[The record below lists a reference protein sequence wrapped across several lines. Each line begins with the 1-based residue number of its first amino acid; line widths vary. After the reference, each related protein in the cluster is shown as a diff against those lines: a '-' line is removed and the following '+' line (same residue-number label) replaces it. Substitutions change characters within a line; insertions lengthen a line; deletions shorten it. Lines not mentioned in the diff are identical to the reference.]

1 MKTIYDGEYFEIISY
16 GKFDKIKEDLISY
29 LNSKVKEIVLFFNIN
44 NLVKFNIYLYSDKDM
59 FKKATKYPYK
69 LDKLAGTF
77 YLYGVKIY
85 ADLDNI
91 SKKEFFAATAH
102 EIIHLLYLKYVSEKG
117 LKNRTIWFEEGI
129 SQNLSGEKDY
139 LNDDNEFSTYL
150 IKNIYNEDKVLPNI
164 DYLCRHGNKFGEFKD
179 EDTNKYNGYVWSY
192 LMVKYLLTIIP
203 KEYFDKIMRSKL
215 EIDIIGRRII
225 DSTYNYYKRKIRV
238 KN

>member
-1 MKTIYDGEYFEIISY
+1 
-16 GKFDKIKEDLISY
+16 
-29 LNSKVKEIVLFFNIN
+29 
-44 NLVKFNIYLYSDKDM
+44 M
-59 FKKATKYPYK
+59 FKKAAKYPYK

-139 LNDDNEFSTYL
+139 LNDDQVN
-150 IKNIYNEDKVLPNI
+150 
-164 DYLCRHGNKFGEFKD
+164 LCEESGIIIERR
-179 EDTNKYNGYVWSY
+179 
-192 LMVKYLLTIIP
+192 KYLLLI
-203 KEYFDKIMRSKL
+203 K
-215 EIDIIGRRII
+215 
-225 DSTYNYYKRKIRV
+225 
-238 KN
+238 